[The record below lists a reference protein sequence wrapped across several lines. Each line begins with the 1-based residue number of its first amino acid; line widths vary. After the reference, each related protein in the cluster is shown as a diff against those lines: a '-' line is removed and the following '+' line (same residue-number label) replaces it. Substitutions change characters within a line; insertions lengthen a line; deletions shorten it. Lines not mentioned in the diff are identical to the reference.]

1 MTEYDLLIRSITNGN
16 SQDFLR
22 NNYWKF
28 SQGELRK
35 MLHLLID
42 VLQDRKVD
50 KDIFAE
56 WADKCRDIFY
66 YGLEENKK

>member
-1 MTEYDLLIRSITNGN
+1 MTEYDLLIQSIVKGD
-16 SQDFLR
+16 SQEFLR
-22 NNYWKF
+22 DNYWKF

-42 VLQDRKVD
+42 VLQDRNVD